1 VAFRKRITARGEGT
15 RKRVPVWHLPHWDD
29 RRCPF
34 DRAALGPTEVLQG
47 LCTVAKGC
55 RDQCVLRDAVF
66 KALLPDLYAH
76 WLHAPRAQG
85 TKRGFGSHVLTK
97 VSVHEEALWG
107 LCEAGVLAAG
117 SVPVWVT
124 REGAGERARGHQ
136 PPRAFSERDVALVAG
151 AGARGTCVQIGGEG
165 EGGPGEGA
173 VEADL
178 DSWCDGLDLP
188 GLPPAGGGEGSASNC
203 GDWSSGA
210 VVSQGS
216 AASSLAALG
225 AADAA
230 PAPAPGPGG
239 SRKRRRGAARAP
251 GWGEEEVEQPQQHES
266 ECEAV
271 LAPCTRARHD
281 GSQEECWALGWDA
294 LREWEAAFFLQVQV
308 PKSV

>member
-1 VAFRKRITARGEGT
+1 VGPAGCSPSLAPRPRTSCAKRRIGAGRQW
-15 RKRVPVWHLPHWDD
+15 RLPHWDD

-124 REGAGERARGHQ
+124 REGAGERARGHK

-151 AGARGTCVQIGGEG
+151 AGARGLFVCSGRSSGSGSDAGAGAEAGYRCGGDGRTPAQQPPSRDRCHTGHTLKRGRAVEG
-165 EGGPGEGA
+165 EWAPGTEPQ
-173 VEADL
+173 VEDCVSGDHA
-178 DSWCDGLDLP
+178 
-188 GLPPAGGGEGSASNC
+188 SASGAC
-203 GDWSSGA
+203 GKPWEVRA
-210 VVSQGS
+210 RQRV
-216 AASSLAALG
+216 ALG
-225 AADAA
+225 
-230 PAPAPGPGG
+230 
-239 SRKRRRGAARAP
+239 
-251 GWGEEEVEQPQQHES
+251 
-266 ECEAV
+266 
-271 LAPCTRARHD
+271 L
-281 GSQEECWALGWDA
+281 
-294 LREWEAAFFLQVQV
+294 
-308 PKSV
+308 